1 MTVIYTP
8 DFWVAVAFVLFFVI
22 VWYSGAFNSI
32 AGVLD
37 GRSAR
42 IRQELDEARRLREE
56 AEKVVAEY
64 RKKRGEAENEAKAI
78 VAAAKTEAEEITAEA
93 ERRMQEFV
101 ARRTRMAEAKIA
113 QAEAQ
118 ALADVRSAAAE
129 TAVRAAEKVL
139 GETVKGKVAED
150 LVSSAIKDVKGHLG

>member
-1 MTVIYTP
+1 MIVIYTP

-22 VWYSGAFNSI
+22 VWYSGAFKSL
-32 AGVLD
+32 AGALD

-42 IRQELDEARRLREE
+42 IRQELDEARKLREE
-56 AEKVVAEY
+56 AEKVLAEY
-64 RKKRGEAENEAKAI
+64 RRKRGEAEGEARAI

-101 ARRTRMAEAKIA
+101 ARRTKMAETKIA

-118 ALADVRSAAAE
+118 ALADVRAAAAE

-139 GETVKGKVAED
+139 SETVKGKVADD
-150 LVSSAIKDVKGHLG
+150 LISSAIKDVKGHLD

>member
-1 MTVIYTP
+1 MIYTP

-22 VWYSGAFNSI
+22 VWYSGAFTSI
-32 AGVLD
+32 AGALD

-42 IRQELDEARRLREE
+42 IRQELEEARRLRDE
-56 AEKVVAEY
+56 AEKVLAEY
-64 RKKRGEAENEAKAI
+64 KKKRGEAEVEAKAI

-93 ERRMQEFV
+93 ERRMHEFV
-101 ARRTRMAEAKIA
+101 TRRTKMAEAKIT

-118 ALADVRSAAAE
+118 ALADVRAAAAE

-139 GETVKGKVAED
+139 GETVKGKVAD
-150 LVSSAIKDVKGHLG
+150 GLISSAIKDVKGHLA